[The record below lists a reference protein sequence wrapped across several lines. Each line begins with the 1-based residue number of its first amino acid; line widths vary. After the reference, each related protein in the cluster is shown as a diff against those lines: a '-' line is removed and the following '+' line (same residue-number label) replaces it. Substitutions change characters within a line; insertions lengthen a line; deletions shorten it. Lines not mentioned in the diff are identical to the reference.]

1 MASRQELAAGA
12 EFFPH
17 VRVAMVMVIGLA
29 AARRLS
35 DAARM
40 VQHRWILRLFDAVA

>member
-1 MASRQELAAGA
+1 MASGQEVAAGA

-35 DAARM
+35 GVARM
-40 VQHRWILRLFDAVA
+40 VQHQWILRLLDTVA